1 MSWNGG
7 ATYVMLASMDLVDRF
22 QHLCRDIE
30 NGAYFR
36 RLHMTPVP
44 HRLRTVPQLASHLSA
59 STIAPRQAICIPTF
73 NHEQCILETL
83 SCLLTSISCPSEL
96 IVLDDGSED
105 RTVELVTSFLKSAG
119 SNCLV
124 EAIVLRNDVP
134 IFETAC
140 DNICF
145 NLAAAPYVIEVQA
158 DIFIRHPGFDMAFHR
173 ALDEGAASVS
183 GRCGHAFNLLATPRS
198 RIGAVMARHVRRL
211 LKAPMYV
218 GLAGENVET
227 GDISTWLGKR
237 YSCETVNR
245 GPWALLKS
253 DLETFGYLDERHF
266 FLGSD
271 DHDFH
276 RRAYA
281 GGKRRPYYVPV
292 QIRSPLKH
300 GASRWQRTGLNREVY
315 EDLAATRRG
324 SPAFRSFLSS
334 HVSWRPVRQLSV

>member
-1 MSWNGG
+1 
-7 ATYVMLASMDLVDRF
+7 MLTSMELLERF
-22 QHLCRDIE
+22 RHLCRDIDS
-30 NGAYFR
+30 GTYFR
-36 RLHMTPVP
+36 RLHMVPAP
-44 HRLRTVPQLASHLSA
+44 HRLRTVPQLAFHLSA

-73 NHEQCILETL
+73 NHESCILETL
-83 SCLLTSISCPSEL
+83 SCLLTSITCPSQL

-119 SNCLV
+119 STCLV
-124 EAIVLRNDVP
+124 EAIVLRNGVP

-145 NLAAAPYVIEVQA
+145 NLAAAPYVIELQA
-158 DIFIRHPGFDMAFHR
+158 DIFIRHPGFDLAFHR
-173 ALDEGAASVS
+173 ALDEGASSVS
-183 GRCGHAFNLLATPRS
+183 GRCGHAFNLIAAPRS
-198 RIGAVMARHVRRL
+198 RIGTFIGQQVRCL
-211 LKAPMYV
+211 LNAPMSV
-218 GLAGENVET
+218 GLAGEEVET
-227 GDISTWLGKR
+227 GDISSWLGKQ

-266 FLGSD
+266 FLGND

-281 GGKRRPYYVPV
+281 GGKRRPFYVPV
-292 QIRSPLKH
+292 QICSPLKH
-300 GASRWQRTGLNREVY
+300 GASRRQRTGLNRQIY

-324 SPAFRSFLSS
+324 SPDFHTFLAS
-334 HVSWRPVRQLSV
+334 HVSWRPTRQL